1 VLTDHALF
9 RNKESGVND
18 IGKYFMTPT
27 LHVGDSAR
35 KGIDLVE
42 GLVLAHCKEC
52 RSVEREKSMKEFETM
67 QHERKAPFY

>member
-1 VLTDHALF
+1 
-9 RNKESGVND
+9 
-18 IGKYFMTPT
+18 MTPT

-67 QHERKAPFY
+67 QHEREAPFY

>member
-27 LHVGDSAR
+27 LHVGD
-35 KGIDLVE
+35 IDLVE

-67 QHERKAPFY
+67 QHEREAPFY